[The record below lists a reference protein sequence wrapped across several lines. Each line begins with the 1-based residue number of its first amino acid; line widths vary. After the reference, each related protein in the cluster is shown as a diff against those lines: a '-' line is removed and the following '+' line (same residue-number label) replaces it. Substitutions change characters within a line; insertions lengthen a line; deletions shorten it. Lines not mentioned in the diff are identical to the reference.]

1 MPVLIQYL
9 KLQQGFEGNFL
20 PRFLACLKRFAGQ
33 PVEQSGVV
41 RRSQGWQVNVAADH
55 SGSKP
60 EAHKRRGKWGYHPLE
75 ELTKHE
81 REAMQAGNGRPSDA
95 DIARTITE
103 VTFRCSL
110 SHAPLIALRNQS

>member
-1 MPVLIQYL
+1 M
-9 KLQQGFEGNFL
+9 
-20 PRFLACLKRFAGQ
+20 
-33 PVEQSGVV
+33 
-41 RRSQGWQVNVAADH
+41 AADH

-95 DIARTITE
+95 DIARTLTE
-103 VTFRCSL
+103 VT
-110 SHAPLIALRNQS
+110 LIFVFLMIDYLAISTGHDNSVRVIH

>member
-1 MPVLIQYL
+1 M
-9 KLQQGFEGNFL
+9 
-20 PRFLACLKRFAGQ
+20 
-33 PVEQSGVV
+33 
-41 RRSQGWQVNVAADH
+41 NVAADH

-95 DIARTITE
+95 DIARTLTE
-103 VTFRCSL
+103 VSPFC
-110 SHAPLIALRNQS
+110 IDDFQGAL

>member
-1 MPVLIQYL
+1 MFTVLDL
-9 KLQQGFEGNFL
+9 SG
-20 PRFLACLKRFAGQ
+20 RFAGQ
-33 PVEQSGVV
+33 PVEQSGMV
-41 RRSQGWQVNVAADH
+41 RRNQGWQVNVAADH

-81 REAMQAGNGRPSDA
+81 REAMLAGNGRPSDA

-103 VTFRCSL
+103 VTRRS
-110 SHAPLIALRNQS
+110 SSYGYHLILAQLQRSNL